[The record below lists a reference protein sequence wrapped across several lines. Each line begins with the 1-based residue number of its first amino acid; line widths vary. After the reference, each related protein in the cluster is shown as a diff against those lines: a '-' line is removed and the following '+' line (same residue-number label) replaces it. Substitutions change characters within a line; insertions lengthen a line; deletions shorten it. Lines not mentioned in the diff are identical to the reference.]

1 MFKKRTMKY
10 NNSSSNL
17 KNSIANYES
26 NRPSHHNSYSYLLN
40 KSEPLY
46 FTPQINNRNIA
57 YLMTPCYI
65 VDNDEI
71 NNKNIK
77 EYNKKYGK
85 DIINGYY
92 LSKPNKEKI
101 FYRTKSTDGL
111 NNNDPFFNLYMK
123 NVKNDN
129 NNKRNKNNDKYSS
142 INKIKYPYKKN
153 FFVFDKD
160 INPIERD
167 NKYINI
173 KRRPISSDKKNK
185 RQNRLNN
192 DFDYEQFP
200 RYIDTNRKNYFFDK
214 YNKKKQKQNQNDINI
229 SNENDFTLG
238 HENKNIKIITRNKSN
253 NLNHFQ
259 ESGEFNPFNYNN
271 NYQNQNINREILN
284 QLYENNFMGNKKKQN
299 FQIHTNNNKSNDKY
313 KNKNKNNNNIINSKN
328 NVIGLNTERKNNKK
342 YSIFENYKFNTNGIN
357 KSRDYLLPIKQNNN
371 EMPYN
376 KIFNKDIFSSSN
388 FSLINSQKEK
398 GKIPFNKDNKKIN
411 SSTSMNNNSH
421 NSNSQSNNIGVNHI
435 STNYSIGPGGHSYYS
450 SNKDS
455 KKLVDNSTNNNK
467 NNSKIENIRSNNIKP
482 PIHLEISPGI
492 VDEYYRDSIGKKSN
506 SSSNRISMQ
515 SLNDS
520 KMWELAGHYGLGD
533 ESSSDNY
540 QMSTVIHNKKK
551 FYRNNKDL

>member
-10 NNSSSNL
+10 NNSFSNL
-17 KNSIANYES
+17 KKSNKNYES
-26 NRPSHHNSYSYLLN
+26 NRTNQRDSYSSLLN
-40 KSEPLY
+40 KSGPLY

-65 VDNDEI
+65 VDNNEI

-77 EYNKKYGK
+77 EYNKKFGK

-92 LSKPNKEKI
+92 LSYPNKEKT
-101 FYRTKSTDGL
+101 FYRTKSSDGL

-129 NNKRNKNNDKYSS
+129 NNKRNKNSDKYSS
-142 INKIKYPYKKN
+142 INKIKYPYKN
-153 FFVFDKD
+153 NLFVFDKD
-160 INPIERD
+160 IKPIEK
-167 NKYINI
+167 NSKYIN
-173 KRRPISSDKKNK
+173 ISSDKKNK
-185 RQNRLNN
+185 RQNRKNN
-192 DFDYEQFP
+192 NFIYEQIP
-200 RYIDTNRKNYFFDK
+200 RYIGNNRNNYFFDK
-214 YNKKKQKQNQNDINI
+214 YYKKKQKKNEINN

-259 ESGEFNPFNYNN
+259 ESGEFNPFNTFNSNN
-271 NYQNQNINREILN
+271 NYQNQDINKEILDH
-284 QLYENNFMGNKKKQN
+284 LYENNFMNKN
-299 FQIHTNNNKSNDKY
+299 FQINTNNNKSNDNN
-313 KNKNKNNNNIINSKN
+313 KNKNKNNIINSKN
-328 NVIGLNTERKNNKK
+328 NAIGLNTERKTNKK
-342 YSIFENYKFNTNGIN
+342 YSIFENDKFNTNGIN
-357 KSRDYLLPIKQNNN
+357 KSRDYLFPIKQNNN
-371 EMPYN
+371 KVPYN
-376 KIFNKDIFSSSN
+376 KIFNKNSIISSSN

-435 STNYSIGPGGHSYYS
+435 STNYSIGPGGHSYHS

-455 KKLVDNSTNNNK
+455 KKIVNNSTNNKK
-467 NNSKIENIRSNNIKP
+467 NNSKIENIRNNNIKP
-482 PIHLEISPGI
+482 PIYLEISPGI
-492 VDEYYRDSIGKKSN
+492 VDEYFRDSIGKKSN

-520 KMWELAGHYGLGD
+520 KMWELAGHYGLPD
-533 ESSSDNY
+533 DSSSDNY
-540 QMSTVIHNKKK
+540 QMNTVIHNKKN
-551 FYRNNKDL
+551 FYRNNKNL